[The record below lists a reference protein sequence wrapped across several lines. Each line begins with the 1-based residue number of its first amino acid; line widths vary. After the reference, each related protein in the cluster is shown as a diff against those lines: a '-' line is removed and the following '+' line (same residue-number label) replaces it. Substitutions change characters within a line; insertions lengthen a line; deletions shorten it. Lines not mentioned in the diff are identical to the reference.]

1 MRLEEPCGLTACL
14 SPDFAHVLNL
24 GKEYFE
30 VVILSSQKDLC
41 AP

>member
-1 MRLEEPCGLTACL
+1 MRFEEPCGPTACL
-14 SPDFAHVLNL
+14 SGNLPYVLNL

-30 VVILSSQKDLC
+30 VVILSSQKELC